1 MRLDGDGGRR
11 GIVPASMELLLIGLA
26 AALIS
31 SVLYNAGVA
40 FQAYEARQTPAEH
53 ALRLSLLA
61 DLARRPF
68 WLVGLACV
76 ILGWL
81 LQGASLLAAPL
92 TLVQPTLAA
101 GLVVLLLAGTRYLG
115 ETVGR
120 REVVAVVAITIGV
133 AGLTLAAPRGPQS
146 PINEPLLELALAVFA
161 LAALAPYLVRSRSAR
176 HAGLVVFSAGLAYAW
191 CGLST
196 NLAADALSRGALAP
210 LVLWV
215 ASTAVAGGLGLLS
228 EMTALQTRSAIRVF
242 PIVLVVQIVVA
253 VLLAPTLGGESWS
266 ATPLAGVAL
275 LAALAVVTAGT
286 AMLAR
291 SPAVAAAVST
301 DRR

>member
-1 MRLDGDGGRR
+1 MG
-11 GIVPASMELLLIGLA
+11 MLLIGLV

-61 DLARRPF
+61 DLVRRPY
-68 WLVGLACV
+68 WLLGLACV

-101 GLVVLLLAGTRYLG
+101 GLVVLLVAGARYLG
-115 ETVGR
+115 ERVGR
-120 REVVAVVAITIGV
+120 REVAAVVAITIGV
-133 AGLTLAAPRGPQS
+133 AGLTLAAPRGPQD
-146 PINEPLLELALAVFA
+146 PIDTPLLWLALALFASSVFS
-161 LAALAPYLVRSRSAR
+161 PFFFRPPTPH

-196 NLAADALSRGALAP
+196 NLAADALSRSAVGP
-210 LVLWV
+210 FVLWV
-215 ASTAVAGGLGLLS
+215 ASTAVAGALGLLS
-228 EMTALQTRSAIRVF
+228 EMTALQTRAAIRVF

-266 ATPLAGVAL
+266 ATPLAGIALLVAL
-275 LAALAVVTAGT
+275 AIVTAGT
-286 AMLAR
+286 ALLGR
-291 SPAVAAAVST
+291 SPAVAAVIST
-301 DRR
+301 DSRA